1 MKNIGRTI
9 TITALALGLT
19 AAPVFCGETETEEGI
34 LNRVTTEMTDGTMT
48 IRIESAKEEDPG
60 FYWESWHGDKGDA
73 SCVECITETDME
85 DGLAYAGSF
94 RAIDDGEDTI
104 RLVYTNGHYTR
115 EYLDFNVTSKDGKIT
130 ESTGGGQAFETKGE
144 DLAPYLEG
152 IWEESD
158 GGTHYLEIAL
168 VDDGGLSFRVS
179 DSSGRN
185 GNTVFYTMT
194 AYYDAILEEL
204 VYWDGTEHSAVI
216 TGEETETE
224 ESNTGEGTGM
234 FGIVVLSDEE
244 TDDAAIGIHW
254 LDNTFGN
261 DGTNMF
267 VKSE

>member
-1 MKNIGRTI
+1 MTEKRKSGFSIAVP
-9 TITALALGLT
+9 ALLLCLAFSVC
-19 AAPVFCGETETEEGI
+19 ACGKKSADTETVEEQDLIGA
-34 LNRVTTEMTDGTMT
+34 TTINTL
-48 IRIESAKEEDPG
+48 RIAE
-60 FYWESWHGDKGDA
+60 
-73 SCVECITETDME
+73 
-85 DGLAYAGSF
+85 
-94 RAIDDGEDTI
+94 
-104 RLVYTNGHYTR
+104 
-115 EYLDFNVTSKDGKIT
+115 DGKIT

>member
-1 MKNIGRTI
+1 MN
-9 TITALALGLT
+9 TAFFQPVPSAWLLP
-19 AAPVFCGETETEEGI
+19 APSVFPFQTHT
-34 LNRVTTEMTDGTMT
+34 
-48 IRIESAKEEDPG
+48 
-60 FYWESWHGDKGDA
+60 
-73 SCVECITETDME
+73 
-85 DGLAYAGSF
+85 
-94 RAIDDGEDTI
+94 
-104 RLVYTNGHYTR
+104 RLLLH
-115 EYLDFNVTSKDGKIT
+115 
-130 ESTGGGQAFETKGE
+130 
-144 DLAPYLEG
+144 LEG

-168 VDDGGLSFRVS
+168 ADDGGLSFRVS